1 MNCNDRMDVD
11 RKDVKNTLLQQ
22 EQKIL
27 KIREEIEEKTNSLR
41 VDVNSTIERV

>member
-1 MNCNDRMDVD
+1 MDVD